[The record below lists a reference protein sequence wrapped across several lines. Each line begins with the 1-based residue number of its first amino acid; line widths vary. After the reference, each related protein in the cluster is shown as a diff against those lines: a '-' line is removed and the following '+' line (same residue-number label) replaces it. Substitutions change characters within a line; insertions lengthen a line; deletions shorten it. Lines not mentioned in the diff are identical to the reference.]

1 MKRLLVC
8 LALSL
13 AAAMPARADLLSLD
27 ALSAYLNSLTTAEGS
42 FTQINADGTVA
53 TGDIYL
59 HRPGRMR
66 FDYAGDELVVIAG
79 GQQVAIFDGRSN
91 TPPEQYPLAQTPL
104 NLILARNVD
113 LAASGKVVGHM
124 FDGIAT
130 RVTAQD
136 PNRPEIG
143 TIELI
148 FTDDPVE
155 LRQWIITD
163 NSGAQTTLV
172 LGAMVQ
178 GGRLPASLFN
188 ITQEISDRT
197 RD

>member
-8 LALSL
+8 LALRL

-27 ALSAYLNSLTTAEGS
+27 ALSAYLNGLTTAEGS

-148 FTDDPVE
+148 FTDNPVE

-163 NSGAQTTLV
+163 TSGAQTTLV
-172 LGAMVQ
+172 LVAMVQ

>member
-1 MKRLLVC
+1 MKRLLVY
-8 LALSL
+8 LALSF
-13 AAAMPARADLLSLD
+13 AAAMPARADLLSLG
-27 ALSAYLNSLTTAEGS
+27 ALSAYLNGLTTAEGS

-59 HRPGRMR
+59 HRPGRIR
-66 FDYAGDELVVIAG
+66 FDYEGGELIVIAG

-113 LAASGKVVGHM
+113 LAASGKVVGHA

-136 PNRPEIG
+136 PDRPEIG
-143 TIELI
+143 TIELV
-148 FTDDPVE
+148 FTGDPIE

-163 NSGAQTTLV
+163 STGSQTTLV
-172 LGAMVQ
+172 LGNMVQ
-178 GGRLPASLFN
+178 GARLSASLFN
-188 ITQEISDRT
+188 ITQEIASRA